1 MVFLLKYYFSFSP
14 EDCSNTNFYLF
25 LRKNKLFKKLTR
37 VFLKITIFK
46 KTCIGSFCH
55 LRVSEVIQVWH
66 TLTPKNYMRFWM
78 SVFWCFILGPSG
90 GFLNYFFEWDV
101 TPDGYPLSTGKKT
114 RGHVP
119 PPPRKKTLAKQQP
132 RIVYTVLKKNRDGF
146 FFQRFTLGKPKTF
159 SRTTRQMVFFAEIL
173 LFFLFERS

>member
-1 MVFLLKYYFSFSP
+1 
-14 EDCSNTNFYLF
+14 
-25 LRKNKLFKKLTR
+25 
-37 VFLKITIFK
+37 
-46 KTCIGSFCH
+46 
-55 LRVSEVIQVWH
+55 VIQVWH

-119 PPPRKKTLAKQQP
+119 PPRKKTLAKQQP

-146 FFQRFTLGKPKTF
+146 FSNGLLWVNRKLFPARRDRWFFLLRYYFSFCPKDRSHKNFQRGTLHWVTRVLSK
-159 SRTTRQMVFFAEIL
+159 RTRVFVRICITIFQTRIG
-173 LFFLFERS
+173 FFL